1 MDHGWQLHADECF
14 VIRGR
19 GLVVVGRI
27 EGEANT
33 GDRAVLTTPDGQ
45 SRHVSVLGIDHSHAE
60 RQGGGVGNHVGI
72 LVNVTDMRYVPRGAV
87 LRSAT

>member
-1 MDHGWQLHADECF
+1 M

-27 EGEANT
+27 EGRANT

-45 SRHVSVLGIDHSHAE
+45 VRHVSVLSIDHSHAR
-60 RQGGGVGNHVGI
+60 RQGDVETGVGI
-72 LVNVTDMRYVPRGAV
+72 LVNVTDMKYVPKGAV
-87 LRSAT
+87 LRSAM

>member
-1 MDHGWQLHADECF
+1 MDHRWQLTADECM

-27 EGEANT
+27 EGQANM

-45 SRHVSVLGIDHSHAE
+45 VRHVSVLGIDHSHAK
-60 RQGGGVGNHVGI
+60 RQGGAEANIGI
-72 LVNVTDMRYVPRGAV
+72 LVNVTDMKYVPRGAV
-87 LRSAT
+87 LRSAM